1 MPILDFRFIILDWKQ
16 LPMTNDK
23 LLMTVIRHWSLVISV
38 FILFALFSPLSAF
51 AQSFSA
57 SVDKNV
63 VQQGEQFTLTLSL
76 EGSTNAGNLKLP
88 DMPNFMVLSGPN
100 QSTNMQWVNG
110 QVSQSVSFSYILQ
123 PRDVGKFTIPSASI
137 NVSGKNLQ
145 TQPIAME
152 VTKGAPQQQRQQNQ
166 QQQKQGS
173 IEQQIGDNLLLRAVV
188 DKAKVYQ
195 GEQVTV
201 TWKVYTRVNIANY
214 QLAKQASIPNS
225 WTEDLEI
232 PQQVSLSREV

>member
-1 MPILDFRFIILDWKQ
+1 MQFAMWDLSKQ
-16 LPMTNDK
+16 LRITNYK
-23 LLMTVIRHWSLVISV
+23 LRLNVIRNL
-38 FILFALFSPLSAF
+38 LFAICIVILIAPCSKLF

-123 PRDVGKFTIPSASI
+123 PRDVGKFTIPSA
-137 NVSGKNLQ
+137 
-145 TQPIAME
+145 
-152 VTKGAPQQQRQQNQ
+152 
-166 QQQKQGS
+166 
-173 IEQQIGDNLLLRAVV
+173 
-188 DKAKVYQ
+188 
-195 GEQVTV
+195 
-201 TWKVYTRVNIANY
+201 
-214 QLAKQASIPNS
+214 
-225 WTEDLEI
+225 
-232 PQQVSLSREV
+232 